1 MVWHVRDEQLR
12 SLARAP
18 GRAAGRRGSDLNAP
32 SADTRLIRLLVVDR
46 QPAVRRDLKMRLAL
60 EPDLEVVGETG
71 DATEAVS
78 LARALRPDVILMDV
92 EMPGVSGIAVTET
105 LRSATPQSAVV
116 ILTLRDDAE
125 TQERARAAGAVAFVA
140 KHRREEALLAAIR
153 GAGLARGRPRRHDC
167 ASARR
172 EEEHTDDLREYRGP

>member
-1 MVWHVRDEQLR
+1 VERELSVNVQGSLVESSEVRENRR
-12 SLARAP
+12 SRES
-18 GRAAGRRGSDLNAP
+18 GLNAP
-32 SADTRLIRLLVVDR
+32 SADPTLTIRLLVVDSR
-46 QPAVRRDLKMRLAL
+46 SSVRKGLKMRLAL
-60 EPDLEVVGETG
+60 EPDLEVVGEAA

-92 EMPGVSGIAVTET
+92 EMPGVSGIAATET

-125 TQERARAAGAVAFVA
+125 TQEQARAAGAAAFVA
-140 KHRREEALLAAIR
+140 KHLREEALLAAIR
-153 GAGLARGRPRRHDC
+153 EAALAHGKPGRHDC

-172 EEEHTDDLREYRGP
+172 ERLW